1 MFTKIKFN
9 DKIQSMATTSNLGTI
24 LRWYA
29 SKIDSAFVGYRDFL
43 EYIKKYAAH
52 HIEEQP
58 SLIIYL
64 ENTEE
69 NLKNELKKLSK
80 KKEIYLQNF
89 NTQKPVIIVTSY
101 YSIFYANKYKEII
114 NSVTIPFPNITD
126 LPKQLPPD
134 VIERVDAEVFI
145 PKFYEHQDLSS
156 PVLYGLTLPRDI
168 PLLLFPGCVP
178 VQYIIKASIEKIKH
192 MLKKE
197 EYHDY
202 FQKKM
207 RIANHGKE
215 LTSQTFFNK
224 FVMSQETQDI
234 TEDLKSDNFYFWT
247 QLLYFIRQD
256 FEKVKDRTLE
266 DTNILQAVALC
277 EIHSL
282 NQKQIASDKEA
293 KQQALN
299 ELKLALSKPPY
310 FFSMDSI
317 LKIKDSKGVLL
328 YGQYDEEDL
337 KELLKKITTE
347 SVNSALPSLLVF
359 KIESGTRYFIY
370 KDRVFPLIVR
380 LANEAHDIIEKDLTQ
395 KWIKALENYRK
406 LPEMK
411 DTKVFE
417 SCLEDEVKN
426 LSPVLY
432 SLLNAN
438 FLTMLHF
445 ESEHSNEDKKF
456 KLFENG
462 HLVSYTN
469 LLMLKNSS
477 ILNNAKT
484 LLPFWYTF
492 PLISWII
499 GLFAKKHDKTEVKS
513 EVQPTIEKREEPKKS
528 LSKRE
533 AIVQSSKTII
543 NDLVPEGSTIDRE
556 LDSYLK
562 QWNHMLTK
570 EAYNQLT
577 EDVNCLIRDYMRKVI
592 RTVSSQSFTLSRV
605 QSLAESLVS
614 TPNMQKI
621 KEHDALLMYV
631 ELFILRLVS
640 NG

>member
-1 MFTKIKFN
+1 
-9 DKIQSMATTSNLGTI
+9 
-24 LRWYA
+24 
-29 SKIDSAFVGYRDFL
+29 
-43 EYIKKYAAH
+43 
-52 HIEEQP
+52 
-58 SLIIYL
+58 
-64 ENTEE
+64 
-69 NLKNELKKLSK
+69 
-80 KKEIYLQNF
+80 
-89 NTQKPVIIVTSY
+89 
-101 YSIFYANKYKEII
+101 
-114 NSVTIPFPNITD
+114 
-126 LPKQLPPD
+126 
-134 VIERVDAEVFI
+134 
-145 PKFYEHQDLSS
+145 
-156 PVLYGLTLPRDI
+156 
-168 PLLLFPGCVP
+168 
-178 VQYIIKASIEKIKH
+178 
-192 MLKKE
+192 
-197 EYHDY
+197 
-202 FQKKM
+202 M
-207 RIANHGKE
+207 RIANPGKE
-215 LTSQTFFNK
+215 LTSQAFFNK

-406 LPEMK
+406 LPERK

-484 LLPFWYTF
+484 LLPFWYTV